1 MGTVDC
7 REVEERLPWYVH
19 GGLSAA
25 ERADAEAHLAACA
38 RCRLAL
44 DATREASRLFAAHP
58 PVEALVDYALGLPV
72 EGIARSAL
80 EAHFAFCE
88 ECREERQLVESE
100 PENSAT
106 AAKAVDLPPAA
117 RGWTMIGRRALA
129 LAAALAAVSALSVWF
144 AMHQRA
150 SLPQARVAVVELLP
164 ESLRLRAA
172 GPDRVV
178 LDRTKTTTLILIS
191 DRAETFAEVRVS
203 AFTQPGESL
212 LWREAGLVPATD
224 GTYAVVLPPGVF
236 APGGVELVLEG
247 RAATEWSVIGRYPVS
262 LGP

>member
-80 EAHFAFCE
+80 EAHLAFCE

-100 PENSAT
+100 QQNSAT
-106 AAKAVDLPPAA
+106 AAKGVDVPPAA
-117 RGWTMIGRRALA
+117 RGWTLLPPRALA
-129 LAAALAAVSALSVWF
+129 LAAVLAAVSALSMWF

-164 ESLRLRAA
+164 ESLRTRAA
-172 GPDRVV
+172 GSDRVV
-178 LDRTKTTTLILIS
+178 LDRTRTTTLILIT

-203 AFTQPGESL
+203 ALTQPGSSL
-212 LWREAGLVPATD
+212 LWREAGLLPAAD

-247 RAATEWSVIGRYPVS
+247 RAATEWSEIGRYPVS

>member
-1 MGTVDC
+1 MAAVDC
-7 REVEERLPWYVH
+7 REIEERLPWFVH
-19 GGLSAA
+19 GGLDDA
-25 ERADAEAHLAACA
+25 ERGAVEAHLASCA
-38 RCRLAL
+38 RCQTAL
-44 DATREASRLFAAHP
+44 DATREASRLYAAHLP
-58 PVEALVDYALGLPV
+58 AEVIVDYALGLPV
-72 EGIARSAL
+72 QGVERSVL
-80 EAHFAFCE
+80 EAHLAICA

-100 PENSAT
+100 RETSA
-106 AAKAVDLPPAA
+106 AAKGVDLPATA
-117 RGWTMIGRRALA
+117 SHSTLRRSRALA
-129 LAAALAAVSALSVWF
+129 LAASLAAVSGLSVWF